1 MELKVNPVGKV
12 GHPRDGLA
20 WYLVSG
26 AGSYLASCDCEPCS
40 PVGCPQPPPAKLYCF
55 PSRQMPPAVAQDS
68 NEFRKA
74 NGDLREFGVPLRSI
88 CSVRCR
94 RKGQWWSWGAHT
106 IPPLPRLH
114 LWPRQMLVE
123 QNFWL
128 NHMVLVEAKKEA
140 DKWGK
145 QQNDFKMPRLP
156 SDRINQ
162 VTFLSKC
169 DCLMKLLSVP
179 PRPHSAPGTLAAALV
194 HSMRYNS

>member
-1 MELKVNPVGKV
+1 
-12 GHPRDGLA
+12 
-20 WYLVSG
+20 
-26 AGSYLASCDCEPCS
+26 
-40 PVGCPQPPPAKLYCF
+40 
-55 PSRQMPPAVAQDS
+55 
-68 NEFRKA
+68 
-74 NGDLREFGVPLRSI
+74 
-88 CSVRCR
+88 
-94 RKGQWWSWGAHT
+94 
-106 IPPLPRLH
+106 
-114 LWPRQMLVE
+114 MLVE

-162 VTFLSKC
+162 VTFFSKC

-194 HSMRYNS
+194 NSMRYNSSASHVMEGHVFPLS